1 MKSLTQQF
9 FSHLP
14 KLNPKI
20 WILIFGRFL
29 SGIGNGFTL
38 FYAPIFFASDE
49 LGFTKT
55 AVGFALGIISIS
67 GILGRFM
74 SGSMSDSPW
83 WGRRRTLLLST
94 LISSLASFILA
105 NIHGFSL
112 LLIGN
117 LLMGLGVGLYWPA
130 TEAVVADLTTGDQR
144 HEAYALTRL
153 GDNCGLGLGIILGG
167 MLVSLTGN
175 YRWLFAV
182 DAVSF
187 LVFSAVIY
195 QAIPE
200 TGQIDLPKD
209 EKSEKNGWLMALS
222 DRTLLLY
229 LAVNILLTSYI
240 SQVHTAMPL
249 YFSEFVGEGLPT
261 GLISALF
268 SWHLV
273 ISILLQL
280 PIARFLRRFS
290 HAQALMVSSI
300 FWGVGFIVTGL
311 TGITENGQIGQ
322 IMLALFASGILAI
335 ATVAY
340 LPSASALVADLA
352 PSSRR
357 GVYLSINSQ
366 CWAIGYFIGPVL
378 AGWTL
383 DRPRPWADLLWPG
396 WALTVVGTIAIL
408 RSLHQQIKRSSMK
421 S

>member
-1 MKSLTQQF
+1 MKSLTQKI

-29 SGIGNGFTL
+29 SGIGTGFTM

-67 GILGRFM
+67 GIIGRFM

-112 LLIGN
+112 LLMGN

-130 TEAVVADLTTGDQR
+130 TEAVVADLTTGEQR

-153 GDNCGLGLGIILGG
+153 GDSCGLGLGIILGG
-167 MLVSLTGN
+167 MLVSVTGN
-175 YRWLFAV
+175 YRWLFLV
-182 DAVSF
+182 DAISF

-200 TGQIDLPKD
+200 TGQIESPKN
-209 EKSEKNGWLMALS
+209 EQSEKNGWLIALS
-222 DRTLLLY
+222 DRTLLLF
-229 LAVNILLTSYI
+229 LVVNILFTTYI

-249 YFSEFVGEGLPT
+249 YFSEFVGTGLPT
-261 GLISALF
+261 PLISALF
-268 SWHLV
+268 TWHLV
-273 ISILLQL
+273 LSILFQL
-280 PIARFLRRFS
+280 PIARFLRGFS
-290 HAQALMVSSI
+290 HAQALMVSGI
-300 FWGVGFIVTGL
+300 LWAIGFIFTGL
-311 TGITENGQIGQ
+311 TGMTQNGQIGQ
-322 IMLALFASGILAI
+322 IMLALLASGILAI

-357 GVYLSINSQ
+357 GVYLSMNSQ
-366 CWAIGYFIGPVL
+366 CWAIGYFIGPVI
-378 AGWTL
+378 AGWSF
-383 DRPRPWADLLWPG
+383 DQPRPWADLLWPG
-396 WALTVVGTIAIL
+396 WALTVVATLAIL
-408 RSLHQQIKRSSMK
+408 RSLHQQMKR
-421 S
+421 